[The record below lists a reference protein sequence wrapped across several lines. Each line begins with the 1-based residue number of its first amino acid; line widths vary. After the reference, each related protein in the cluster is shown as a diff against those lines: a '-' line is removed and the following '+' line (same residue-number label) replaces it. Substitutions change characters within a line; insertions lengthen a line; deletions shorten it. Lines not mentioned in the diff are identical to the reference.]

1 MEEHFRKL
9 EQIYL
14 DAPYNQHLYDDNSI
28 EISAGRAVIQ
38 TRVSPR
44 HFHGGGNM
52 HGSCYFRLL
61 DDAAYFA
68 VNSLI
73 DDAMIYTVS
82 FHVHLIRPVG
92 EGIIIAEGEVR
103 HKGNNR
109 LIAESTIYNM
119 DDKVVAFGTG
129 EFMKSPVPLENIRGY
144 IDDKQG

>member
-9 EQIYL
+9 EKIYL
-14 DAPYNQHLYDDNSI
+14 NAPYNQNLYDDNSI
-28 EISAGRAVIQ
+28 NISAGRAVIH
-38 TRVSPR
+38 TRVTPR

-73 DDAMIYTVS
+73 DDAMIYTAS

-92 EGIIIAEGEVR
+92 EGMIVAEGEVK
-103 HKGNNR
+103 HKGNKR

-119 DDKVVAFGTG
+119 EGKVVAFGAG
-129 EFMKSPVPLENIRGY
+129 EFMKSPVLLENIQGY
-144 IDDKQG
+144 FTSEQG